1 MDTVVMSQT
10 NWLQRVN
17 PLFKLVGIAGLFIV
31 YLAVHNLNVMIW
43 SSLLFFIIYWLHPS
57 VSVKLSFWLII
68 LTLITSIFSMT
79 AMTFFGKGA
88 HLLFQF
94 GLIQISTE
102 SLARGLMLG
111 LRSFTLGMLSLIF
124 ATTTAPVP
132 FFYSLMQQGRLP
144 IRFAY
149 GCLAAFRMLPIM
161 AEEFHTLQQAMK
173 IRGLARARGVKAA
186 RARYTRYCLTML
198 VQAIRR
204 AQRTAVAMEAKR
216 FSMTATR
223 TFYYRIGWGWLD
235 FAFAALILLT
245 VALSFVLAHLFPLT
259 PFTNVLDQY

>member
-1 MDTVVMSQT
+1 MERVMTAQV
-10 NWLQRVN
+10 NWLQKIN
-17 PLFKLVGIAGLFIV
+17 PLIKLVDVAALFIV

-43 SSLLFFIIYWLHPS
+43 SSLLFFIIYWLHQS
-57 VSVKLSFWLII
+57 ISVKLSFWLII

-79 AMTFFGKGA
+79 AMTFFGKGT
-88 HLLFQF
+88 HFLFQF

-111 LRSFTLGMLSLIF
+111 LRSFTFGMLSLIF
-124 ATTTAPVP
+124 ATTTEPVP

-144 IRFAY
+144 IRIAY
-149 GCLAAFRMLPIM
+149 GCLAAFRMLPMM

-173 IRGLARARGVKAA
+173 IRGLSRARGIRAVYA
-186 RARYTRYCLTML
+186 RFTRYCLTML
-198 VQAIRR
+198 VQSIRR

-216 FSMTATR
+216 FSMTAAR
-223 TFYYRIGWGWLD
+223 TYYYRIGWGRLD
-235 FAFAALILLT
+235 VAFAVLIVLT
-245 VALSFVLAHLFPLT
+245 VALSFVLARLFPIT